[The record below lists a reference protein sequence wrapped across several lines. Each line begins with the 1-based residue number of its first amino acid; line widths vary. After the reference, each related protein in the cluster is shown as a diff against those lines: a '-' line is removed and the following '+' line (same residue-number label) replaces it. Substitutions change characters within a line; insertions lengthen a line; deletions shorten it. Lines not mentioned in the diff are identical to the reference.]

1 MTSRTFLSGLAAA
14 TATATVMALLAMPV
28 LAQDAGAPP
37 ATASAG
43 TPGTPAMSN
52 AATSQP
58 VPDEVGAN
66 TRAILAIQREG
77 TQAGALVPMTG
88 EQAALGYQR
97 YLDSF
102 RFALPEFYTGQAD
115 ATTTRAGSAGQPI
128 GR

>member
-1 MTSRTFLSGLAAA
+1 MTLRTCLAALA
-14 TATATVMALLAMPV
+14 AGAALQALPAA
-28 LAQDAGAPP
+28 AQDAPQPSQAPQSGVP
-37 ATASAG
+37 GLPGLSGPSAG
-43 TPGTPAMSN
+43 R
-52 AATSQP
+52 P
-58 VPDEVGAN
+58 VAGEVGAG

-115 ATTTRAGSAGQPI
+115 ATTVRAGTPGQPI

>member
-1 MTSRTFLSGLAAA
+1 MHRSAQSNLPSRLGN
-14 TATATVMALLAMPV
+14 P
-28 LAQDAGAPP
+28 QC
-37 ATASAG
+37 
-43 TPGTPAMSN
+43 
-52 AATSQP
+52 
-58 VPDEVGAN
+58 
-66 TRAILAIQREG
+66 QREG

-115 ATTTRAGSAGQPI
+115 ATTARAGSAGQPI

>member
-1 MTSRTFLSGLAAA
+1 MTFRTCLAALA
-14 TATATVMALLAMPV
+14 AGAALQALPAA
-28 LAQDAGAPP
+28 AQDAPQPPQPPQSGAPGLSGP
-37 ATASAG
+37 SAG
-43 TPGTPAMSN
+43 RPIAG
-52 AATSQP
+52 
-58 VPDEVGAN
+58 EVGAG

-115 ATTTRAGSAGQPI
+115 ATTVRAGSAGLPI